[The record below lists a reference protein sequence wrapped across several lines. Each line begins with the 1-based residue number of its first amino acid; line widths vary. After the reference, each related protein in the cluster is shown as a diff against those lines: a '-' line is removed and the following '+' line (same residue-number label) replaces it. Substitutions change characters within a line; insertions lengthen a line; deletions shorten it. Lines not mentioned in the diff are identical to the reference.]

1 MRYVQSWQY
10 IGIII
15 SCQRSRVFIVNFEQ
29 ISHIAKV
36 LPFADF
42 EQENVC
48 WVVGCTFLRIYSL
61 EMAAS
66 YISKDI
72 YKGDILRLTLISI
85 K

>member
-1 MRYVQSWQY
+1 M
-10 IGIII
+10 II
-15 SCQRSRVFIVNFEQ
+15 SCKCSHVFIVNFEQ
-29 ISHIAKV
+29 ISHIAMV
-36 LPFADF
+36 LTFADF

-48 WVVGCTFLRIYSL
+48 WVVGCTFLRIHSL

-72 YKGDILRLTLISI
+72 YKGDFLILTLISI